1 MAGLF
6 GNLTQ
11 ASKALAA
18 HQQAIQVTGRN
29 LANINNPEY
38 ARQRVVIA
46 DRYVTQTNHGPE
58 GTGVEV
64 LAVQQLRDG
73 FLDRQVVRQ
82 ASDNGFLQAQYDA
95 LSNAELALGDRVDRT
110 TDPASIGDIANSPTG
125 IGAALDQFFNGMD
138 ALAATPN
145 DLPAKMVAVQG
156 AEALAERINIADERL
171 DILQTDLEEELDSNL
186 DEANALLSD
195 IANLNFLI
203 RQADSVMSGGG
214 ADLIDS
220 RQAKLERL
228 ARLVKIEVTPEAG
241 SPLEVRVRISG
252 KDAVAYAMKQGDLS
266 YEPGLRTSPVT
277 YGYKVSGTSGSR
289 SLTIATTEAAN
300 LSVGMQVKGAGA
312 SGTYVTFIDYS
323 KGEVT
328 LSSPLTS
335 NASGTY
341 FFDGK
346 SGIQWTDGSKLPVN
360 IALGGGEA
368 QGRYAAIS
376 SGSVAGARAGLRAL
390 AQAVNTAV
398 NDIYNPLKVA
408 GGDFFA
414 SSTSE
419 LLSVEVSAGSI
430 KTSGTTNAGDN
441 AYVRDIAQL
450 RTKPKDITLAKA
462 GSTFSSSSLKVVMS
476 DVTGLK
482 KGMIVS
488 GTFIPDDPL
497 SNPPNITRITSVD
510 ASSIPPTITLNN
522 EPTGI
527 SGLGGSTLTFKTNQR
542 LLDYTRGLV
551 TDLATAT
558 QSASSRLEEATVL
571 ETALKTQRDSVSAVS
586 LDEETTDLLRFQ
598 KAYQANAK
606 VISVIDEMLQSLI
619 AMIR

>member
-1 MAGLF
+1 MPGLF
-6 GNLTQ
+6 GNLVQ

-38 ARQRVVIA
+38 ARQRVVMA
-46 DRYVTQTNHGPE
+46 DRYVTQTPHGPE

-64 LAVQQLRDG
+64 LAVQQLRDT

-95 LSNAELALGDRVDRT
+95 LSNAELALGDRVDRA
-110 TDPASIGDIANSPTG
+110 TDPASISDIANSPTG

-145 DLPAKMVAVQG
+145 DLPARIVAIQG

-171 DILQTDLEEELDSNL
+171 DILQSDIEEELDSNL

-228 ARLVKIEVTPEAG
+228 ARLVKIDVTPEAN

-252 KDAVAYAMKQGDLS
+252 KDAVAYGMKQGELS
-266 YEPGLRTSPVT
+266 FRPGLSASTAT
-277 YGYKVSGTSGSR
+277 YGYQASGNSGDR
-289 SLTIATTEAAN
+289 TLTVALSEAAN
-300 LSVGMQVKGAGA
+300 LKPGMQVRGNGVA
-312 SGTYVTFIDYS
+312 GTYVTAVNT
-323 KGEVT
+323 GTGVVT
-328 LSSPLTS
+328 LSSPLSS

-341 FFDGK
+341 YFDGK
-346 SGIQWTDGSKLPVN
+346 SGIQWTDGSGVPVN
-360 IALGGGEA
+360 IVLGGGEA

-376 SGSVAGARAGLRAL
+376 SGGVGSAQAGLKAL
-390 AQAVNTAV
+390 AEALKTAV
-398 NDIYNPLKVA
+398 NGVYNPTNVP
-408 GGDFFA
+408 GGDFF
-414 SSTSE
+414 SSSGSQ
-419 LLSVEVSAGSI
+419 LLSVDVAAGSL
-430 KTSGTTNAGDN
+430 KTGPTSNAGDN
-441 AYVRDIAQL
+441 AYVLSIAKL
-450 RTKPKDITLAKA
+450 RTSTKDITLSKA
-462 GSTFSSSSLKVVMS
+462 GSTFSSASKTILMS

-482 KGMIVS
+482 PGMTLS
-488 GTFIPDDPL
+488 GSSDVNGFKIRL
-497 SNPPNITRITSVD
+497 VD
-510 ASSIPPTITLNN
+510 ALSVPPTITLDNY
-522 EPTGI
+522 P
-527 SGLGGSTLTFKTNQR
+527 SGVSPVGGVSLTFTINQR
-542 LLDYTRGLV
+542 LLDYTRGVV

-558 QSASSRLEEATVL
+558 QAASSRLEEATVL

-619 AMIR
+619 AMVR

>member
-46 DRYVTQTNHGPE
+46 DRYVTQTTHGPE

-156 AEALAERINIADERL
+156 AEALAERINTADERL
-171 DILQTDLEEELDSNL
+171 DILQSDLEEELDSNL

-228 ARLVKIEVTPEAG
+228 ARLVKIDVTPEAG

-252 KDAVAYAMKQGDLS
+252 KDAVVYAMKQGELS
-266 YEPGLRTSPVT
+266 YNAGLKTSSVT
-277 YGYKVSGTSGSR
+277 YGYISSAGISGSKI
-289 SLTIATTEAAN
+289 LTIAPSEAAN
-300 LSVGMQVKGAGA
+300 LSAGMQVKGTGA
-312 SGTYVTFIDYS
+312 SGTYVTSIDYS
-323 KGEVT
+323 NGEVT

-346 SGIQWTDGSKLPVN
+346 SGIQWTDGSGMPVN

-368 QGRYAAIS
+368 QGRYAAVS
-376 SGSVAGARAGLRAL
+376 SGGVAGARAGLKAL
-390 AQAVNTAV
+390 AEALQTAV
-398 NDIYNPLKVA
+398 NGVYNPSSAV
-408 GGDFFA
+408 GEDFFSGSA
-414 SSTSE
+414 SG
-419 LLSVEVSAGSI
+419 LLSVNVAAGSL

-441 AYVRDIAQL
+441 AYVLGIAKL
-450 RTKPKDITLAKA
+450 RTASKEISLAKP
-462 GSTFSSSSLKVVMS
+462 GNTFSASSMKVIMS

-482 KGMIVS
+482 AGMTVS
-488 GTFIPDDPL
+488 GSSIAVGTKIRL
-497 SNPPNITRITSVD
+497 VD
-510 ASSIPPTITLNN
+510 ASSIPPTITLDNV
-522 EPTGI
+522 P
-527 SGLGGSTLTFKTNQR
+527 SGVSGAGGSTLTFKTNQR

>member
-228 ARLVKIEVTPEAG
+228 ARLVKIDVTPEAG

-252 KDAVAYAMKQGDLS
+252 KDAVVYAMKQGELS
-266 YEPGLRTSPVT
+266 YNAGLKTSSVT
-277 YGYKVSGTSGSR
+277 YGYISSAGSSGSKI
-289 SLTIATTEAAN
+289 LTIAPSEAAN
-300 LSVGMQVKGAGA
+300 LSAGMQVKGTGA
-312 SGTYVTFIDYS
+312 SGTYVSSIDYS
-323 KGEVT
+323 NGEVT

-346 SGIQWTDGSKLPVN
+346 SGIQWTDGSGMPVN

-368 QGRYAAIS
+368 QGRYAAVS
-376 SGSVAGARAGLRAL
+376 SGGVAGARAGLKAL
-390 AQAVNTAV
+390 AEALQTAV
-398 NDIYNPLKVA
+398 NGVYNPSSAV
-408 GGDFFA
+408 GEDFFSGSA
-414 SSTSE
+414 SG
-419 LLSVEVSAGSI
+419 LLSVNVAAGSL

-441 AYVRDIAQL
+441 AYVLGIAKL
-450 RTKPKDITLAKA
+450 RTASKEISLAKP
-462 GSTFSSSSLKVVMS
+462 GNTFSASSMKVIMS

-482 KGMIVS
+482 AGMTVS
-488 GTFIPDDPL
+488 GSSIAVGTKIRL
-497 SNPPNITRITSVD
+497 VD
-510 ASSIPPTITLNN
+510 ASSIPPTITLDNV
-522 EPTGI
+522 P
-527 SGLGGSTLTFKTNQR
+527 SGVSGAGGSTLTFKTNQR

>member
-46 DRYVTQTNHGPE
+46 DRYVTQTTHGPE

-110 TDPASIGDIANSPTG
+110 TDPASIDDIANSPTG

-156 AEALAERINIADERL
+156 TEALAERINIADERL
-171 DILQTDLEEELDSNL
+171 DILQSDLEEELDSNL

-228 ARLVKIEVTPEAG
+228 ARLVKIDVTPEAG

-252 KDAVAYAMKQGDLS
+252 KDAVVYAMKQGELS
-266 YEPGLRTSPVT
+266 YNAGLKTSSVT
-277 YGYKVSGTSGSR
+277 YGYISSAGSSGSKI
-289 SLTIATTEAAN
+289 LTIAPSEAAN
-300 LSVGMQVKGAGA
+300 LSAGMQVKGTGA
-312 SGTYVTFIDYS
+312 SGTYVSSIDYS
-323 KGEVT
+323 NGEVT

-346 SGIQWTDGSKLPVN
+346 SGIQWTDGSGMPVN

-368 QGRYAAIS
+368 QGRYAAVS
-376 SGSVAGARAGLRAL
+376 SGGVAGARAGLKAL
-390 AQAVNTAV
+390 AEALQTAV
-398 NDIYNPLKVA
+398 NGVYNPSSAV
-408 GGDFFA
+408 GEDFFSGSA
-414 SSTSE
+414 SG
-419 LLSVEVSAGSI
+419 LLSVNVAAGSL

-441 AYVRDIAQL
+441 AYVLGIAKL
-450 RTKPKDITLAKA
+450 RTASKEISLAKP
-462 GSTFSSSSLKVVMS
+462 GNTFSASSMKVIMS

-482 KGMIVS
+482 AGMTVS
-488 GTFIPDDPL
+488 GSSIAVGTKIRL
-497 SNPPNITRITSVD
+497 VD
-510 ASSIPPTITLNN
+510 ASSIPPTITLDNV
-522 EPTGI
+522 P
-527 SGLGGSTLTFKTNQR
+527 SGVSGAGGSTLTFKTNQR

>member
-214 ADLIDS
+214 ADL
-220 RQAKLERL
+220 RCL
-228 ARLVKIEVTPEAG
+228 A
-241 SPLEVRVRISG
+241 
-252 KDAVAYAMKQGDLS
+252 
-266 YEPGLRTSPVT
+266 
-277 YGYKVSGTSGSR
+277 
-289 SLTIATTEAAN
+289 SL
-300 LSVGMQVKGAGA
+300 
-312 SGTYVTFIDYS
+312 
-323 KGEVT
+323 
-328 LSSPLTS
+328 
-335 NASGTY
+335 
-341 FFDGK
+341 
-346 SGIQWTDGSKLPVN
+346 
-360 IALGGGEA
+360 
-368 QGRYAAIS
+368 
-376 SGSVAGARAGLRAL
+376 
-390 AQAVNTAV
+390 
-398 NDIYNPLKVA
+398 
-408 GGDFFA
+408 
-414 SSTSE
+414 
-419 LLSVEVSAGSI
+419 
-430 KTSGTTNAGDN
+430 
-441 AYVRDIAQL
+441 
-450 RTKPKDITLAKA
+450 
-462 GSTFSSSSLKVVMS
+462 
-476 DVTGLK
+476 
-482 KGMIVS
+482 
-488 GTFIPDDPL
+488 
-497 SNPPNITRITSVD
+497 
-510 ASSIPPTITLNN
+510 
-522 EPTGI
+522 
-527 SGLGGSTLTFKTNQR
+527 
-542 LLDYTRGLV
+542 
-551 TDLATAT
+551 
-558 QSASSRLEEATVL
+558 
-571 ETALKTQRDSVSAVS
+571 
-586 LDEETTDLLRFQ
+586 
-598 KAYQANAK
+598 
-606 VISVIDEMLQSLI
+606 
-619 AMIR
+619 

>member
-46 DRYVTQTNHGPE
+46 DRYVTQTTHGPE

-171 DILQTDLEEELDSNL
+171 DILQSDLEEELDSNL

-228 ARLVKIEVTPEAG
+228 ARLVKIDVTPEAG

-252 KDAVAYAMKQGDLS
+252 KDAVVYAMKQGELS
-266 YEPGLRTSPVT
+266 YNAGLKTSSVT
-277 YGYKVSGTSGSR
+277 YGYISSAGISGSKI
-289 SLTIATTEAAN
+289 LTIAPSEAAN
-300 LSVGMQVKGAGA
+300 LSAGMQVKGTGA
-312 SGTYVTFIDYS
+312 SGTYVTSIDYNN
-323 KGEVT
+323 GEVT

-346 SGIQWTDGSKLPVN
+346 SGIQWTDGSGMPVN

-368 QGRYAAIS
+368 QGRYAAVS
-376 SGSVAGARAGLRAL
+376 SGGVAGARAGLKAL
-390 AQAVNTAV
+390 AEALQTAV
-398 NDIYNPLKVA
+398 NGVYNPSSAV
-408 GGDFFA
+408 GEDFFSGSA
-414 SSTSE
+414 SG
-419 LLSVEVSAGSI
+419 LLSVNVAAGSL

-441 AYVRDIAQL
+441 AYVLGIAKL
-450 RTKPKDITLAKA
+450 RTASKEISLAKP
-462 GSTFSSSSLKVVMS
+462 GNTFSASSMKVIMS

-482 KGMIVS
+482 AGMTVS
-488 GTFIPDDPL
+488 GSSIAVGTKIRL
-497 SNPPNITRITSVD
+497 VD
-510 ASSIPPTITLNN
+510 ASSIPPTITLDNV
-522 EPTGI
+522 P
-527 SGLGGSTLTFKTNQR
+527 SGVSGSGGSTLTFKTNQR

>member
-46 DRYVTQTNHGPE
+46 DRYVTQTTHGPE

-156 AEALAERINIADERL
+156 AEALAERINTADERL
-171 DILQTDLEEELDSNL
+171 DILQSDLEEELDSNL

-228 ARLVKIEVTPEAG
+228 ARLVKIDVTPEAG

-252 KDAVAYAMKQGDLS
+252 KDAVVYAMKQGELS
-266 YEPGLRTSPVT
+266 YNAGLKTSSVT
-277 YGYKVSGTSGSR
+277 YGYISSAGSSGSKI
-289 SLTIATTEAAN
+289 LTIAPSEAAN
-300 LSVGMQVKGAGA
+300 LSAGMQVKGTGA
-312 SGTYVTFIDYS
+312 SGTYVSSIDYS
-323 KGEVT
+323 NGEVT

-346 SGIQWTDGSKLPVN
+346 SGIQWTDGSGMPVN

-368 QGRYAAIS
+368 QGRYAAVS
-376 SGSVAGARAGLRAL
+376 SGGVAGARAGLKAL
-390 AQAVNTAV
+390 AEALQTAV
-398 NDIYNPLKVA
+398 NGVYNPSSAV
-408 GGDFFA
+408 GEDFFSGSA
-414 SSTSE
+414 SG
-419 LLSVEVSAGSI
+419 LLSVNVAAGSL

-441 AYVRDIAQL
+441 AYVLGIAKL
-450 RTKPKDITLAKA
+450 RTASKEISLAKP
-462 GSTFSSSSLKVVMS
+462 GNTFSASSMKVIMS

-482 KGMIVS
+482 AGMTVS
-488 GTFIPDDPL
+488 GSSIAVGTKIRL
-497 SNPPNITRITSVD
+497 VD
-510 ASSIPPTITLNN
+510 ASSIPPTITLDNV
-522 EPTGI
+522 P
-527 SGLGGSTLTFKTNQR
+527 SGVSGAGGSTLTFKTNQR

>member
-46 DRYVTQTNHGPE
+46 DRYVTQTTHGPE

-156 AEALAERINIADERL
+156 AEALAERINTADERL
-171 DILQTDLEEELDSNL
+171 DILQSDLEEELDSNL

-228 ARLVKIEVTPEAG
+228 ARLVKIDVTPEAG

-252 KDAVAYAMKQGDLS
+252 KDAVVYAMKQGELS
-266 YEPGLRTSPVT
+266 YNAGLKTSSVT
-277 YGYKVSGTSGSR
+277 YGYISSAGSSGSKI
-289 SLTIATTEAAN
+289 LTIAPSEAAN
-300 LSVGMQVKGAGA
+300 LSAGMQVKGTGA
-312 SGTYVTFIDYS
+312 SGTYVTSINYS
-323 KGEVT
+323 NGEVT

-346 SGIQWTDGSKLPVN
+346 SGIQWTDGSGMPVN

-368 QGRYAAIS
+368 QGRYAAVS
-376 SGSVAGARAGLRAL
+376 SGGVAGARAGLKAL
-390 AQAVNTAV
+390 AEALQTAV
-398 NDIYNPLKVA
+398 NGVYNPSSAV
-408 GGDFFA
+408 GGDFFSGSA
-414 SSTSE
+414 SG
-419 LLSVEVSAGSI
+419 LLSVNVAAGSL

-441 AYVRDIAQL
+441 AYVLGIAKL
-450 RTKPKDITLAKA
+450 RTASKEISLAKP
-462 GSTFSSSSLKVVMS
+462 GNTFSASSMKVIMS

-482 KGMIVS
+482 AGMTVS
-488 GTFIPDDPL
+488 GSSIDVGTKIRL
-497 SNPPNITRITSVD
+497 VD
-510 ASSIPPTITLNN
+510 ASTIPPTITLDNA
-522 EPTGI
+522 P
-527 SGLGGSTLTFKTNQR
+527 SGVSGAGGSTLTFKTNQR

>member
-18 HQQAIQVTGRN
+18 HQRAIQVTGRN

-38 ARQRVVIA
+38 ARQRVVMA
-46 DRYVTQTNHGPE
+46 DRYVTQTTHGPE

-64 LAVQQLRDG
+64 LAVQQLRDV

-145 DLPAKMVAVQG
+145 DLPTKMVAVQA

-171 DILQTDLEEELDSNL
+171 DILQTDLEDELDSNL
-186 DEANALLSD
+186 KEANALLSD

-228 ARLVKIEVTPEAG
+228 ARLVKIEVTREAD

-252 KDAVAYAMKQGDLS
+252 KDAVVYAMKQGDLS
-266 YEPGLRTSPVT
+266 YEAGLRTSPVT
-277 YGYKVSGTSGSR
+277 YGYMALSGISGSR
-289 SLTIATTEAAN
+289 ILTIDPSEAAN
-300 LSVGMQVKGAGA
+300 LSEGMQVKGTGA
-312 SGTYVTFIDYS
+312 SGAYVTKIDKVS
-323 KGEVT
+323 GEVT
-328 LSSPLTS
+328 LSSPLS
-335 NASGTY
+335 ANASGTY
-341 FFDGK
+341 YFDGK

-376 SGSVAGARAGLRAL
+376 SGAVAGARSGLKAL
-390 AQAVNTAV
+390 AKAIETAV
-398 NDIYNPLKVA
+398 NDSY
-408 GGDFFA
+408 GGTLF
-414 SSTSE
+414 SSSNSQ
-419 LLSVEVSAGSI
+419 LLAVQVSAGSL
-430 KTSGTTNAGDN
+430 KTGPTTNAGDN
-441 AYVRDIAQL
+441 KYVLEIAKL
-450 RTKPKDITLAKA
+450 RTTPKVIELSKS
-462 GSTFSSSSLKVVMS
+462 GSTFPTNSDKVVMS

-482 KGMIVS
+482 RGMFVS
-488 GTFIPDDPL
+488 GTSIP
-497 SNPPNITRITSVD
+497 SGTKIASVD
-510 ASSIPPTITLNN
+510 PYSIPPTITLDDKTLNV
-522 EPTGI
+522 
-527 SGLGGSTLTFKTNQR
+527 SGLGGNVLKFTINER
-542 LLDYTRGLV
+542 LLDYTRGMV

-558 QSASSRLEEATVL
+558 QAASSRLEEATVL

>member
-1 MAGLF
+1 MPGLF
-6 GNLTQ
+6 GNLVQ

-46 DRYVTQTNHGPE
+46 DRYVTQTPHGPE

-64 LAVQQLRDG
+64 LAVQQLRDT

-95 LSNAELALGDRVDRT
+95 LSNAELALGDRVDRA
-110 TDPASIGDIANSPTG
+110 TDPASISDIANSPTG

-138 ALAATPN
+138 ALAATPS
-145 DLPAKMVAVQG
+145 DLPARIVAIQG
-156 AEALAERINIADERL
+156 AEALAERINLADERL
-171 DILQTDLEEELDSNL
+171 DILQSDIEEELDSNL

-228 ARLVKIEVTPEAG
+228 ARLVKIDVTPEANG
-241 SPLEVRVRISG
+241 PLEVRVRISG
-252 KDAVAYAMKQGDLS
+252 KDAVVYGMKQGELS
-266 YEPGLRTSPVT
+266 FRPGLNASTAT
-277 YGYKVSGTSGSR
+277 YGYQASGTAGNR
-289 SLTIATTEAAN
+289 TLTVAPSEAAN
-300 LSVGMQVKGAGA
+300 LKTGMQVRGNGVAGA
-312 SGTYVTFIDYS
+312 YVTTVDAVT
-323 KGEVT
+323 GLVT
-328 LSSPLTS
+328 LSSPLS
-335 NASGTY
+335 SDASGTY
-341 FFDGK
+341 YFDGK
-346 SGIQWTDGSKLPVN
+346 SGIQWTDGSGVPVN
-360 IALGGGEA
+360 IVLGGGEA

-376 SGSVAGARAGLRAL
+376 SGGVGSAQAGLKAL
-390 AQAVNTAV
+390 AEALKTAV
-398 NDIYNPLKVA
+398 NGIYNFANVP
-408 GGDFFA
+408 GGDFF
-414 SSTSE
+414 SSAGSQ
-419 LLSVEVSAGSI
+419 LLSVDVAAGSL
-430 KTSGTTNAGDN
+430 KTGPTSNAGDN
-441 AYVRDIAQL
+441 AYVLTIAKL
-450 RTKPKDITLAKA
+450 RTSTKDITLSKA
-462 GSTFSSSSLKVVMS
+462 GSTFSPSSKTILMS

-482 KGMIVS
+482 PGMTLSGSSDVS
-488 GTFIPDDPL
+488 GLKIRL
-497 SNPPNITRITSVD
+497 VD
-510 ASSIPPTITLNN
+510 ALSVPPTITLDNY
-522 EPTGI
+522 P
-527 SGLGGSTLTFKTNQR
+527 SGVSPAGGVSLTFTINQR
-542 LLDYTRGLV
+542 LLDYTRGVV

-558 QSASSRLEEATVL
+558 QAASSRLEEATVL

-619 AMIR
+619 AMVR

>member
-1 MAGLF
+1 
-6 GNLTQ
+6 
-11 ASKALAA
+11 
-18 HQQAIQVTGRN
+18 
-29 LANINNPEY
+29 
-38 ARQRVVIA
+38 
-46 DRYVTQTNHGPE
+46 
-58 GTGVEV
+58 
-64 LAVQQLRDG
+64 LAVQQLRDV

-145 DLPAKMVAVQG
+145 DLPTKMVAVQA

-171 DILQTDLEEELDSNL
+171 DILQTDLEDELDSNL
-186 DEANALLSD
+186 EEANALLSD

-228 ARLVKIEVTPEAG
+228 ARLVKIEVTPEAD

-252 KDAVAYAMKQGDLS
+252 KDAVVYAMKQGDLS
-266 YEPGLRTSPVT
+266 YEAGLRTSPVT
-277 YGYKVSGTSGSR
+277 YGYVGLSGLSGGKI
-289 SLTIATTEAAN
+289 LKIDPIEVAN
-300 LSVGMQVKGAGA
+300 LSVGMQVKGTGA
-312 SGTYVTFIDYS
+312 SGAYVTAIDKVS
-323 KGEVT
+323 GEVT
-328 LSSPLTS
+328 LSSPLSS

-341 FFDGK
+341 YFDGK

-360 IALGGGEA
+360 IAIGGGEA

-376 SGSVAGARAGLRAL
+376 SGAVAGARSGLKAL
-390 AQAVNTAV
+390 AKAIETEVNK
-398 NDIYNPLKVA
+398 IYNSSQIP
-408 GGDFFA
+408 GGDLFSSSA
-414 SSTSE
+414 SQ
-419 LLSVEVSAGSI
+419 LLAVQVSAGSL
-430 KTSGTTNAGDN
+430 KTGPTTNAGDN
-441 AYVRDIAQL
+441 KYALEIAKL
-450 RTKPKDITLAKA
+450 RTTPKVIELSKS
-462 GSTFSSSSLKVVMS
+462 GSTFPTDSLKVVMS

-482 KGMIVS
+482 RGMFVS
-488 GTFIPDDPL
+488 GTSIP
-497 SNPPNITRITSVD
+497 SGTKISSVD
-510 ASSIPPTITLNN
+510 PYSIPPTITLDNKTLN
-522 EPTGI
+522 V
-527 SGLGGSTLTFKTNQR
+527 SGLGGNVLKFTINER
-542 LLDYTRGLV
+542 LLDYTRGMV

-558 QSASSRLEEATVL
+558 QAASSRLEEATVL

>member
-1 MAGLF
+1 M
-6 GNLTQ
+6 
-11 ASKALAA
+11 
-18 HQQAIQVTGRN
+18 
-29 LANINNPEY
+29 
-38 ARQRVVIA
+38 A
-46 DRYVTQTNHGPE
+46 DRYVTQTPHGPE

-64 LAVQQLRDG
+64 LAVQQLRDV

-145 DLPAKMVAVQG
+145 DLPAKMVAVQA
-156 AEALAERINIADERL
+156 AEALAERINTADERL
-171 DILQTDLEEELDSNL
+171 DILQSDLEEELDSNL

-228 ARLVKIEVTPEAG
+228 ARLVKIDVTPEAG

-252 KDAVAYAMKQGDLS
+252 KDAVVYAMKQGELS
-266 YEPGLRTSPVT
+266 YNAGLKTSSVT
-277 YGYKVSGTSGSR
+277 YGYISSAGSSGSKI
-289 SLTIATTEAAN
+289 LTIAPSEAAN
-300 LSVGMQVKGAGA
+300 LSAGMQVKGTGA
-312 SGTYVTFIDYS
+312 SGTYVSSIDYS
-323 KGEVT
+323 NGEVT

-346 SGIQWTDGSKLPVN
+346 SGIQWTDGSGMPVN

-368 QGRYAAIS
+368 QGRYAAVS
-376 SGSVAGARAGLRAL
+376 SGGVAGARAGLKAL
-390 AQAVNTAV
+390 AEALQTAV
-398 NDIYNPLKVA
+398 NGVYNPSSAV
-408 GGDFFA
+408 GEDFFSGSA
-414 SSTSE
+414 SG
-419 LLSVEVSAGSI
+419 LLSVNVAAGSL

-441 AYVRDIAQL
+441 AYVLGIAKL
-450 RTKPKDITLAKA
+450 RTASKEISLAKP
-462 GSTFSSSSLKVVMS
+462 GNTFSASSMKVIMS

-482 KGMIVS
+482 AGMTVS
-488 GTFIPDDPL
+488 GSSIAVGTKIRL
-497 SNPPNITRITSVD
+497 VD
-510 ASSIPPTITLNN
+510 ASSIPPTITLDNV
-522 EPTGI
+522 P
-527 SGLGGSTLTFKTNQR
+527 SGVSGAGGSTLTFKTNQR

>member
-6 GNLTQ
+6 GNLVQ

-18 HQQAIQVTGRN
+18 QQQAIQVTGRN

-38 ARQRVVIA
+38 ARQRVVMA
-46 DRYVTQTNHGPE
+46 DRYVTQTPHGPE

-64 LAVQQLRDG
+64 LAVQQLRDV

-82 ASDNGFLQAQYDA
+82 ASDNGFLQAQHDA
-95 LSNAELALGDRVDRT
+95 LSNVELALGDRVDRT
-110 TDPASIGDIANSPTG
+110 SDPASIGDIANSPTG

-156 AEALAERINIADERL
+156 AEALAEKINMADERL
-171 DILQTDLEEELDSNL
+171 DILQGDLEDQLDSNL

-228 ARLVKIEVTPEAG
+228 ARLVKIDVTPEAN

-266 YEPGLRTSPVT
+266 YNAGLRTSSVT
-277 YGYKVSGTSGSR
+277 YGYVASAGTAGSR
-289 SLTIATTEAAN
+289 TLTLDPNEAAN
-300 LSVGMQVKGAGA
+300 LSAGMQVRGTGA
-312 SGTYVTFIDYS
+312 SGVYVTAIDYVS
-323 KGEVT
+323 GDVT
-328 LSSPLTS
+328 LSSPLSS
-335 NASGTY
+335 NASGSY

-346 SGIQWTDGSKLPVN
+346 SGIQWTDGSGVPVN
-360 IALGGGEA
+360 LALAGGEA
-368 QGRYAAIS
+368 QGRYAAVS
-376 SGSVAGARAGLRAL
+376 SGGVAVARAGLKAL
-390 AQAVNTAV
+390 AEAVKTAV
-398 NDIYNPLKVA
+398 NGIYNPSGTV
-408 GGDFFA
+408 GGDFFSITA
-414 SSTSE
+414 SPNSQ
-419 LLSVEVSAGSI
+419 LLSVAVDAAGL
-430 KTSGTTNAGDN
+430 KTGPSVNAGDN
-441 AYVRDIAQL
+441 AYVLDIAKL
-450 RTKPKDITLAKA
+450 RTATKEITLSKA
-462 GSTFSSSSLKVVMS
+462 GSSFSSSSSKVVMS

-482 KGMIVS
+482 AGMTVS
-488 GTFIPDDPL
+488 GGALILTGTKIK
-497 SNPPNITRITSVD
+497 SVD
-510 ASSIPPTITLNN
+510 ASSVPPTITLDN
-522 EPTGI
+522 PPLSV
-527 SGLGGSTLTFKTNQR
+527 SGSGGSTLTFKTSQR
-542 LLDYTRGLV
+542 LLDFTRGMV

-558 QSASSRLEEATVL
+558 QAASSRLEEATVL

>member
-6 GNLTQ
+6 GNLVQ

-38 ARQRVVIA
+38 ARQRVVMA
-46 DRYVTQTNHGPE
+46 DRYVTQTPHGPE

-64 LAVQQLRDG
+64 LAVQQLRDI

-125 IGAALDQFFNGMD
+125 VVAALDQFFNGMD

-156 AEALAERINIADERL
+156 AEALAERINTANERL
-171 DILQTDLEEELDSNL
+171 DILQSDLEDELDSNL

-203 RQADSVMSGGG
+203 RQADSVMTGGG

-228 ARLVKIEVTPEAG
+228 ARLVKIEVTPEAS

-266 YEPGLRTSPVT
+266 YNPGLRSSSVT
-277 YGYKVSGTSGSR
+277 YGYASSSGTAGSR
-289 SLTIATTEAAN
+289 TLTLDPSEAAN
-300 LSVGMQVKGAGA
+300 LSAGMQVRGTGA
-312 SGTYVTFIDYS
+312 SGNYVTAVNYAN
-323 KGEVT
+323 GEVT
-328 LSSPLTS
+328 LSSPLSS
-335 NASGTY
+335 NASGNY

-346 SGIQWTDGSKLPVN
+346 SGVQWTDGSGVPVN
-360 IALGGGEA
+360 LVLSGGEA
-368 QGRYAAIS
+368 QGRYAAVS
-376 SGSVAGARAGLRAL
+376 SGGVAGARAGLKAL
-390 AQAVNTAV
+390 AEAVKTAV
-398 NDIYNPLKVA
+398 NGIYNPSSTV
-408 GGDFFA
+408 GGDFF
-414 SSTSE
+414 STSPSVGSQ
-419 LLSVEVSAGSI
+419 LLSVAVAAGSM
-430 KTSGTTNAGDN
+430 KTGPTANAGDN
-441 AYVRDIAQL
+441 AYVLDIAKL
-450 RTKPKDITLAKA
+450 RTATKEISLSKE
-462 GSTFSSSSLKVVMS
+462 GSTFSASSTTIVMS

-482 KGMIVS
+482 AGMTVS
-488 GTFIPDDPL
+488 GALILNGTKIK
-497 SNPPNITRITSVD
+497 SVD
-510 ASSIPPTITLNN
+510 ASSVPPTITLDNA
-522 EPTGI
+522 PLSV
-527 SGLGGSTLTFKTNQR
+527 SGSGGSALTFKTNQK

-558 QSASSRLEEATVL
+558 QAASSRLEEATVL
-571 ETALKTQRDSVSAVS
+571 QTALKTQRDSVSAVS